1 MNWITNL
8 ATLCVGLT
16 ILTSSSLGQAP
27 PAKKFP
33 ATVANINGEQ
43 ISGAELESIIKQMGP
58 SPVQVPENT
67 RKQIARDAMAML
79 IDDLLMQQFIR
90 QNTAAIPEQ
99 ALDQKMVELATE
111 LKKQGK
117 TIQSLCN
124 ETQQTEAQLKR
135 TMRLKLQWGNY
146 AAAKIKDENVHNYY
160 LHNKDFFD
168 GTMVGVSLIIMR
180 IPPGMSPSET
190 AKLKAKMQDIRNQL
204 LMSKMDFASAAKA
217 YSQDASG
224 PMGGNLG
231 LIPRKYALEE
241 PLASAAFKLAPGQIS
256 DVIETEMGI
265 HLLRVNERK
274 DGKLSDFTKIK
285 DDVRDFCS
293 EEFFQD
299 TLTRQRKTA
308 RIEVFLP

>member
-1 MNWITNL
+1 
-8 ATLCVGLT
+8 
-16 ILTSSSLGQAP
+16 
-27 PAKKFP
+27 
-33 ATVANINGEQ
+33 
-43 ISGAELESIIKQMGP
+43 
-58 SPVQVPENT
+58 
-67 RKQIARDAMAML
+67 
-79 IDDLLMQQFIR
+79 MQQFIR

-99 ALDQKMVELATE
+99 AVDQKMAELAAE
-111 LKKQGK
+111 LKKRGK

-265 HLLRVNERK
+265 HLIRVNERK

>member
-1 MNWITNL
+1 MNWKTNL
-8 ATLCVGLT
+8 VTLCVGLA

-27 PAKKFP
+27 LAKKFP
-33 ATVANINGEQ
+33 AIVANINGEQ

-99 ALDQKMVELATE
+99 ALDQKMEELAAE

-124 ETQQTEAQLKR
+124 ETQQTVAQLKR

-256 DVIETEMGI
+256 DIIETEMGI

>member
-1 MNWITNL
+1 
-8 ATLCVGLT
+8 
-16 ILTSSSLGQAP
+16 
-27 PAKKFP
+27 
-33 ATVANINGEQ
+33 
-43 ISGAELESIIKQMGP
+43 
-58 SPVQVPENT
+58 
-67 RKQIARDAMAML
+67 
-79 IDDLLMQQFIR
+79 IR

-99 ALDQKMVELATE
+99 VVDQKMAELAAE

-135 TMRLKLQWGNY
+135 TMRLKLQWSNF
-146 AAAKIKDENVHNYY
+146 AAAKIKDENVQSYY
-160 LHNKDFFD
+160 LQNKDFFD

-190 AKLKAKMQDIRNQL
+190 AKLKAKMQDVRNQI
-204 LMSKMDFASAAKA
+204 LMAKIDFANAAKT

-256 DVIETEMGI
+256 EVIETEMGI
-265 HLLRVNERK
+265 HLIRVNERK
-274 DGKLSDFTKIK
+274 DGKQSDFAKIK

-299 TLTRQRKTA
+299 TLARQRKTA

>member
-1 MNWITNL
+1 MNWKTNL
-8 ATLCVGLT
+8 ATLCVGLS
-16 ILTSSSLGQAP
+16 ILTSSTLGQAP
-27 PAKKFP
+27 PSKKFP
-33 ATVANINGEQ
+33 ATVASINGEQ
-43 ISGAELESIIKQMGP
+43 ISGGELESIIKQMGP

-99 ALDQKMVELATE
+99 AVDQKMTELAAE

-135 TMRLKLQWGNY
+135 TMRLKLQWGNF
-146 AAAKIKDENVHNYY
+146 AAAKIKDENVYNYY

-180 IPPGMSPSET
+180 ISPGMSPSET
-190 AKLKAKMQDIRNQL
+190 AKLKGKMQELRNQL
-204 LMSKMDFASAAKA
+204 LMSKIDFASAAKT

-231 LIPRKYALEE
+231 LVPRKYALEE

-265 HLLRVNERK
+265 HLIRVNERK
-274 DGKLSDFTKIK
+274 EGKLSDFTKIK

-299 TLTRQRKTA
+299 TLTKQRKTA